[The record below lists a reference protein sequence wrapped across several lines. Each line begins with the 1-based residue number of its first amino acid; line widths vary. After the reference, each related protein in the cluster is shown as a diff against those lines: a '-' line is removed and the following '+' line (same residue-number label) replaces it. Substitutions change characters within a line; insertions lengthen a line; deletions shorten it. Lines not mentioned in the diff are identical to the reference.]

1 VNRHLV
7 QHGRAMPPR
16 PQVDCLRLLQAL
28 ETLSLVADRDEPTA
42 AEPEPL
48 PEPESLV

>member
-1 VNRHLV
+1 MVNRHLV

-28 ETLSLVADRDEPTA
+28 ETLPLVVDKEAPAAD
-42 AEPEPL
+42 
-48 PEPESLV
+48 PEPETESLV